1 MDDVRSPKPSLMLKL
16 KMPKR
21 HISEEPE
28 LQTATQRPGRP
39 VSAAPAPQTATA
51 RSTNQILRELD
62 QKIANTRSR
71 FSISREPEQQIA
83 TAKSKRRTSES
94 LEQHITPR
102 RSKLPTFEKLEQQIV
117 TARSSKGKVSEMPE
131 HQLATGRIRR
141 QISEE
146 PGQQIATRKS
156 TRPAYDEPE
165 PQRQAATKRCKR
177 PISEE
182 PESDQQTASGRPKRQ
197 CTLRRRTPTPAPV
210 ERSAARNATT
220 RVSSKSAVDE
230 SAITSPIARGTRL
243 QRQRRGTSLS
253 SQTGQDPDER
263 STSWIDD
270 SLVKGGAKYDLKD
283 ELKTLLDSYAG
294 PLELD
299 KERLQYYVE
308 EMVDL
313 AHPVSIENI
322 ATQLQYAHEF
332 ESYRMMAANTWAE
345 LSILKAEHQKQR
357 EEQQQQHEDHLRLL
371 ERQHN
376 EQRRELRREMHA
388 LREDLANVG
397 AIGMMP
403 QLTAVEAASTSRTPK
418 VPEIKPEA
426 ETPGERLPSSAQG
439 APVTTRNGVPGEE
452 GLVAADASLRIPHF
466 RAMIDAEMAKAEDG
480 GDLLRS
486 SVMEKLYRES
496 LEDGRLMFVTSKVFA
511 GTADAKESKEFR
523 DNVSRIKREKQS
535 RLKHSR
541 CTIQ

>member
-1 MDDVRSPKPSLMLKL
+1 MLKL

-28 LQTATQRPGRP
+28 LQSATRRPKRP
-39 VSAAPAPQTATA
+39 VSAEPENQNATA
-51 RSTNQILRELD
+51 RSDSQILRELN
-62 QKIANTRSR
+62 QPSANARSKFAIPQR
-71 FSISREPEQQIA
+71 SEQQIA
-83 TAKSKRRTSES
+83 TAKSKSRISES
-94 LEQHITPR
+94 PEQQIAPR
-102 RSKLPTFEKLEQQIV
+102 RSKLPLSEGVFQQIV
-117 TARSSKGKVSEMPE
+117 SGRSSKRKVSEMPE
-131 HQLATGRIRR
+131 QQTATRR
-141 QISEE
+141 FTRHISVE
-146 PGQQIATRKS
+146 PEHQIATRKS
-156 TRPAYDEPE
+156 TRPVYDEPE
-165 PQRQAATKRCKR
+165 PQQQAATKRSKR

-197 CTLRRRTPTPAPV
+197 CTLRKRTPTPALV
-210 ERSAARNATT
+210 ARTAARSVTT
-220 RVSSKSAVDE
+220 RVSSKSAIPD
-230 SAITSPIARGTRL
+230 SSITSPFSRDTRPHL
-243 QRQRRGTSLS
+243 QRLGTSLS

-283 ELKTLLDSYAG
+283 ELKKLLDSYAG

-345 LSILKAEHQKQR
+345 VSVLKAEHQKQR
-357 EEQQQQHEDHLRLL
+357 EEQQQQHEEQLRLL
-371 ERQHN
+371 EIQHE
-376 EQRRELRREMHA
+376 EQRQEHRHDMQA
-388 LREDLANVG
+388 LREGLASIG
-397 AIGMMP
+397 AVGMMP
-403 QLTAVEAASTSRTPK
+403 PLAAIEASSNRGNPE
-418 VPEIKPEA
+418 VPEIKPE
-426 ETPGERLPSSAQG
+426 TGKSGERLSRPANG
-439 APVTTRNGVPGEE
+439 VPVATRNGVTGED
-452 GLVAADASLRIPHF
+452 GPIATDTSLCIPHF
-466 RAMIDAEMAKAEDG
+466 RAMIDVEMAKAEDA

-496 LEDGRLMFVTSKVFA
+496 LENERLMFVTSKVFA